1 MKITNVIKSIYYKII
16 SPNKFAKL
24 RGVKMGKNCLLLTKS
39 FGSEPYLITL
49 GDNVATS
56 GNVHFITH
64 DGSMS
69 VLRNLY
75 PNLVHSDFIKPINIG
90 NNVFIGLNTIILPGS
105 IIEDNV
111 IIGAGS
117 IVKGKISKDSVY
129 AGIPAKYICNI
140 AEYMQKNKNDFYNTK
155 QLNETEK
162 KKFFEKVFN

>member
-1 MKITNVIKSIYYKII
+1 MKIFSIVKSVYYKII

-24 RGVKMGKNCLLLTKS
+24 RGVKMGSNCSLLTKN

-49 GDNVATS
+49 GDNVSTS

-75 PNLVHSDFIKPINIG
+75 SELKDADLIKPINVG
-90 NNVFIGLNTIILPGS
+90 NNVFIGINTIILPGS
-105 IIEDNV
+105 VIEDNV

-117 IVKGKISKDSVY
+117 IVKGKVNKNSVY
-129 AGIPAKYICNI
+129 AGIPAKYICSI
-140 AEYMQKNKNDFYNTK
+140 DKYASKNNDYFHNTK
-155 QLNETEK
+155 SFNEIEK
-162 KKFFEKVFN
+162 KNYFEKLFG